1 MASFSHWLEFSCL
14 HRLTGQS
21 YLPEGSLSPSSTL
34 SLLSSSLE
42 GRLPGPV
49 VGGRGGAVLDN
60 TVGGA
65 CSVPGSSLG
74 TLG

>member
-42 GRLPGPV
+42 GCLPGPV
-49 VGGRGGAVLDN
+49 GGGRGVVLDN